1 MEVFIE
7 CNDCSNLNPTDTIDC
22 NQCEKNLTGQK
33 IVVHYLDKK
42 SSDAFPLLQTTHEPF
57 EKGYHEDLID
67 FFYLDYIC
75 LMNKHEEYNGYFSNK
90 LFQELY
96 SIMTF
101 QENITHEKAILKL
114 TKILLKVQDV
124 NNKRLPW
131 FNREERNSFVQVFAA
146 IIGGMFIL
154 NPDLLSNIKKN
165 WKNIN
170 VRELSTKIGNLCNP
184 LMEKTLQKSLPKDV
198 NAYPFMLVTEL
209 YQELRAIDN
218 LYKR

>member
-7 CNDCSNLNPTDTIDC
+7 CNDCSNLNPTDTIEC

-33 IVVHYLDKK
+33 IVVHYLFKN
-42 SSDAFPLLQTTHEPF
+42 SSDAFPLLQTSHEPF
-57 EKGYHEDLID
+57 EKSYHEDLID
-67 FFYLDYIC
+67 FFYLDCIC
-75 LMNKHEEYNGYFSNK
+75 LLNTDEEYDGYFSNK

-101 QENITHEKAILKL
+101 EENITHEKAILKL

-131 FNREERNSFVQVFAA
+131 FNREERTSFVQIFAA

-154 NPDLLSNIKKN
+154 NPDLLSNIKSN
-165 WKNIN
+165 WKNVNIK
-170 VRELSTKIGNLCNP
+170 ELSEKISSLVKPLRENLTKIF
-184 LMEKTLQKSLPKDV
+184 
-198 NAYPFMLVTEL
+198 A
-209 YQELRAIDN
+209 
-218 LYKR
+218 